1 MKQDIE
7 KVLISEDEIQQ
18 KVKQLGE
25 QLTSEYSDTFPL
37 AIGVLKGALPFMA
50 DLIKH
55 IDTYLK
61 WTSWMY
67 QATEIPRFLPE
78 KSKSSKIWIHL

>member
-18 KVKQLGE
+18 KYVSICFIRSAIKGSAPFNTPIANGNVSL
-25 QLTSEYSDTFPL
+25 YSL
-37 AIGVLKGALPFMA
+37 VN
-50 DLIKH
+50 
-55 IDTYLK
+55 
-61 WTSWMY
+61 
-67 QATEIPRFLPE
+67 LPE

>member
-1 MKQDIE
+1 MKSVGASINMKQDIE

-37 AIGVLKGALPFMA
+37 AIGVLKGALLLW
-50 DLIKH
+50 LI
-55 IDTYLK
+55 L
-61 WTSWMY
+61 
-67 QATEIPRFLPE
+67 
-78 KSKSSKIWIHL
+78 

>member
-1 MKQDIE
+1 MTALYYNIDSMKSVGASINMKQDIE

-37 AIGVLKGALPFMA
+37 AIGVLKGALPLW
-50 DLIKH
+50 LI
-55 IDTYLK
+55 L
-61 WTSWMY
+61 
-67 QATEIPRFLPE
+67 
-78 KSKSSKIWIHL
+78 

>member
-37 AIGVLKGALPFMA
+37 AIGV
-50 DLIKH
+50 D
-55 IDTYLK
+55 
-61 WTSWMY
+61 
-67 QATEIPRFLPE
+67 R
-78 KSKSSKIWIHL
+78 KSVV